1 MNKVLDFT
9 AMLVVRAMNSV
20 KEFKDDFESDE
31 RGDFVQ
37 VALLILIAIAVFV
50 IFRDQIT
57 DFVNQIFGKLFDNTG
72 LQQSNPT
79 GQ

>member
-20 KEFKDDFESDE
+20 KEFKNDFESDE

-37 VALLILIAIAVFV
+37 VALLILIAIAVFA
-50 IFRDQIT
+50 IFHKQIIE
-57 DFVNQIFGKLFDNTG
+57 FVNQVFGKLLDTLN
-72 LQQSNPT
+72 Q
-79 GQ
+79 